1 MPTRPLEGSAFAGR
15 DGCPQPS
22 VRRQIYVAPS
32 TSYSLWSTGRDSTT
46 CCPSC
51 LSALGRDGCPQPSVR
66 GQTHVPR
73 STSYPLPLPRLY
85 SQPLTANRFHLA
97 APPSLPSGHYTKT
110 MNQKPRTRLALPLSG
125 PRVLRSSCPR
135 LRPVSPCSPRI
146 PLRLCLTH
154 PYLSRICLCP
164 CSLNHSSNS
173 DWNAHSASNT
183 PSRVRPCPVSPM
195 RMSTCSSSPWAGTCS
210 RSW

>member
-22 VRRQIYVAPS
+22 VRGQTCVAPS

-66 GQTHVPR
+66 GQTHAPHRRSYSLSGQRRVGDNPPYPRQLFLPSTRSPRDPVGPGRDSTTCCPSCLSALGRDGCPQPSVRRQTRVPR

-97 APPSLPSGHYTKT
+97 APPSLP
-110 MNQKPRTRLALPLSG
+110 
-125 PRVLRSSCPR
+125 
-135 LRPVSPCSPRI
+135 
-146 PLRLCLTH
+146 
-154 PYLSRICLCP
+154 
-164 CSLNHSSNS
+164 
-173 DWNAHSASNT
+173 
-183 PSRVRPCPVSPM
+183 
-195 RMSTCSSSPWAGTCS
+195 
-210 RSW
+210 